1 MGVVTVSSSVART
14 PFRLSARFSDLPL
27 PTKRATI
34 VAFKTTDKT
43 KNTALVSSK
52 ESSSNLSVDTSK
64 KSPKRL
70 RRSRTKKPL
79 ERVQALSTD
88 EAPSCSLDLDYMEA
102 AAELN
107 RLYKLSPPAID
118 SDSEYHDTRVKKV
131 SRVRKKV
138 SDASDKSGSR
148 KTVDIVRSQHKRLRR
163 LTLENRIHLKN
174 NKDVAVIAPNQKR
187 KHVKVSE
194 DVKANRLMKDN
205 SASADLASLD
215 WKKMKIPPVLSSSE
229 HSRLFKLL
237 QTMKAILAVKEDLQK
252 VLEREPTDGELAE
265 ATNMNVPQ
273 LRKQLGL
280 GQSARNKL
288 IKHNLRL
295 VLFVMNKYFQEF
307 ANGRNFQDFCQA
319 GVKGL
324 ITAIDRFEPRRKLQ
338 LSTYALFWIR
348 HAIIRS
354 MTLSS
359 FFKVPFGLESVRI
372 EIQKAKKKLWFDLMR
387 PPTEEEISK
396 KAGISLVRYREVIKA
411 SRPILSL
418 NRKNPVTQE
427 EFINT
432 FADDDDYGSDNE
444 RRPPALLRLA
454 LDDVLDSLK
463 PKESLVIR
471 QRYGL
476 DGKGNRTLGEIAG
489 NLSISREMVRKHE
502 VKALMKLKHP
512 ARVEYLR
519 HYLL

>member
-1 MGVVTVSSSVART
+1 MGVVSVSRTAART
-14 PFRLSARFSDLPL
+14 PFGLSARFSNHPS
-27 PTKRATI
+27 PTKRITI
-34 VAFKTTDKT
+34 LAFKTD
-43 KNTALVSSK
+43 KNTALVTSKESANLSSK
-52 ESSSNLSVDTSK
+52 EN
-64 KSPKRL
+64 PKRL
-70 RRSRTKKPL
+70 RRTKKPS
-79 ERVQALSTD
+79 ERVHALSTTA
-88 EAPSCSLDLDYMEA
+88 EAPYCSLDLDYHEA

-107 RLYKLSPPAID
+107 RLYKLSPTTID
-118 SDSEYHDTRVKKV
+118 TDNHDDQLKKTTR
-131 SRVRKKV
+131 RGRKKTSTSTSTS
-138 SDASDKSGSR
+138 SDNSNKPEIR
-148 KTVDIVRSQHKRLRR
+148 TVDIVRGQHKKFHR

-174 NKDVAVIAPNQKR
+174 KKDVTSNQKR
-187 KHVKVSE
+187 KHVKGNE
-194 DVKANRLMKDN
+194 EEKINRLVSN
-205 SASADLASLD
+205 YSASTDLGSLD
-215 WKKMKIPPVLSSSE
+215 WKKMKIPPVLPSSE
-229 HSRLFKLL
+229 HTRLFKLL
-237 QTMKAILAVKEDLQK
+237 QTMKATLKLKEDLGK

-265 ATNMNVPQ
+265 ATNMSTSQ
-273 LRKQLGL
+273 LRKQIAR
-280 GQSARNKL
+280 GQAARNKL

-307 ANGRNFQDFCQA
+307 ANGRNFQDLCQA

-324 ITAIDRFEPRRKLQ
+324 ITAIDRFEPGRKLQ

-359 FFKVPFGLESVRI
+359 FFKVPFGLESVKI
-372 EIQKAKKKLWFDLMR
+372 EIQKAKKKLWFDHMR
-387 PPTEEEISK
+387 PPTEEEIAK
-396 KAGISLVRYREVIKA
+396 KAGICLERYREVTKA

-432 FADDDDYGSDNE
+432 ISDSDGDE
-444 RRPPALLRLA
+444 RRQPALLRLA

-476 DGKGNRTLGEIAG
+476 DGKGKRTLGEIAG
-489 NLSISREMVRKHE
+489 NLNISREMVRKHE